1 MAAGLSLPEENLPL
15 LREGLNQ
22 DCGLEEADL
31 VPVVRIDA
39 PLPVQYITEEL
50 IDQLEMLE
58 PFGKG
63 NPKPLFAEQHFAVLK
78 GSILGKNRNV
88 LKLQVRNRQ
97 GAVIEALYFG
107 DIEKWN
113 TFVQQEYG
121 TDQLEALYQ
130 GRQNRV
136 DLAFTY
142 YPSVNEFR
150 GLKTLQIV
158 IQNYCRIPQ

>member
-1 MAAGLSLPEENLPL
+1 MPL
-15 LREGLNQ
+15 G
-22 DCGLEEADL
+22 
-31 VPVVRIDA
+31 
-39 PLPVQYITEEL
+39 YISEKLIGEMEL
-50 IDQLEMLE
+50 LE

-63 NPKPLFAEQHFAVLK
+63 NEKPFFAQKGLRLK
-78 GSILGKNRNV
+78 SARILGKNRNV